1 MRLPRSIHVRLDET
15 ASAAL
20 DVMRA
25 DGMSDSE
32 AVRAALRE
40 AAARRRLRSAVREE
54 VRSLAEDRADRAE
67 MRAIRRHMDE
77 LAPRPEE

>member
-1 MRLPRSIHVRLDET
+1 
-15 ASAAL
+15 
-20 DVMRA
+20 MRA

-32 AVRAALRE
+32 AVRAALCE

>member
-1 MRLPRSIHVRLDET
+1 LIRVRLDET

-40 AAARRRLRSAVREE
+40 SATRRRRRSAVRQE
-54 VRSLAEDRADRAE
+54 VRSLTEDRADPAE
-67 MRAIRRHMDE
+67 MRSICRHMDE
-77 LAPRPEE
+77 LAPAFEE